1 MPICDKSVMSE
12 NVGLVLTDGLVCKEQ
27 CLETILWLE
36 QRTEWHVC
44 MRIEYSE

>member
-1 MPICDKSVMSE
+1 MSE
-12 NVGLVLTDGLVCKEQ
+12 NVGLVLAGGLVSKEQ
-27 CLETILWLE
+27 CLEIIFWLE